1 MSKQNTSGSEIPDK
15 EGMKDHPVISSL
27 ILSITSVF
35 TILFF
40 SPMEIFL
47 GNQNEFVVGLTSI
60 ALPLFLASL
69 AAAAIMELF
78 FLFLLKLNRKV
89 FEVFSRLVMGLLL
102 ALYIQGLLLNGK
114 MGDLADRMPAFNV
127 SDTEKRINFLLDYFI
142 AFTPLVI
149 YAAGTKKK
157 ENRFFQLERCRGILC
172 ASSVIFIMQLTG
184 LIGTFLTSDLH
195 NMRNTY
201 NRNLSYG
208 PVMTASE
215 EQNILVFVFDRM
227 DGFLTDEAL
236 EKYPDLY
243 DELSGFTYYQNNI
256 SHNTNT
262 FPSVPQMATGVMYD
276 DDSGISYLERAW
288 DSETI
293 PAVFKKNGWNV
304 GLVIDRISSFNNI
317 DQLEKCC
324 DNVREDDKSL
334 FSINYLHKGGII
346 PTMAH
351 LSLIK
356 HVPYMLKNDL
366 SDNITSDFSVG
377 FINCESDEIV
387 PSATGVTSDLKFWS
401 YLKEHGV
408 KIVPDGKYYNFIHL
422 NGIHEVDER
431 IADIYG
437 YEGNCET
444 PEAFRGDMEIILE
457 YLRQLKKNG
466 VYDNTTV
473 VILGD
478 HGRGIQV
485 ASDYS
490 IDLTEPLITGLMIKP
505 AGAPD
510 EPMKTDS
517 LTEMS
522 NDFLTPS
529 LLEYAGIDHSDRGYS
544 YNDIIDKK
552 LHPDRFLQMFLYLSD
567 RTIEYRDLYKV
578 TGNARNFD
586 NWERQPEH
594 E

>member
-69 AAAAIMELF
+69 AAAAIMELI

-114 MGDLADRMPAFNV
+114 MGDLADRMPAFKV

-157 ENRFFQLERCRGILC
+157 KNRFFQLERCRGILC
-172 ASSVIFIMQLTG
+172 ASSAIFIMQLTG